1 MFEDRR
7 TYPRR
12 KETVTFR
19 VALPDGEI
27 TAVTTD
33 IGPTGAFFAGARSA
47 PVGSEID
54 VLVRPVGL
62 KIAPVRLRAE
72 VVRVVPLGSPTPPG
86 FAVRWLWAWSE
97 AGSEPIYHVLRKV
110 LHIIG
115 ITPERLA
122 VGRKVR
128 FDFPAVGES
137 FNFGAVTG
145 ADGPRGG
152 ISSPPGVIREE
163 VLGPRTRTSSTRMS
177 SALYRRAAPSGSV
190 DAAHESTQVDPPY
203 GNSAIAGDA
212 AELDDFSEQT
222 PPSFDADLT
231 DDTAFS
237 AAPDM
242 TAVEPVLP
250 PVDGH
255 GVRRERSGAWSTYS
269 RSATRSPG
277 RRQTS
282 DVMVADDL
290 RPAAGRRISEVI
302 EAVEA
307 RRSGSGH
314 FDPGHAANRSEPFE
328 PPPPGQPS
336 KGPIPV
342 TSEGMAQVRRTSGRP
357 NSTAHAADDLRP
369 LADMRRMPS
378 GAEELGRHT
387 ASGKLAA
394 VAARRGSSGVGM
406 GGGDSPFL
414 ERSQIFGRSGQL
426 DTGIGID
433 VSGMH
438 SSVHGP
444 VEIDLPVTFEHDG
457 RFIPGRLCSAASLA
471 VEVECRVAPP
481 PEMRLVLNMPVEVEG
496 IWRTIYLHG
505 KLLGTPEEREGQV
518 AFVVALERVQEGEF
532 TGAYSRFLTEA
543 QAES

>member
-19 VALPDGEI
+19 VALSDGEI

-47 PVGSEID
+47 PVGTEID
-54 VLVRPVGL
+54 VLVRPVGS

-72 VVRVVPLGSPTPPG
+72 VVRVVPVGSPTPPG

-110 LHIIG
+110 LRIIG
-115 ITPERLA
+115 VTPERLA

-128 FDFPAVGES
+128 FDFPGVGET

-145 ADGPRGG
+145 ADGPRVG

-163 VLGPRTRTSSTRMS
+163 VLGPRTRTSSTRMTPS
-177 SALYRRAAPSGSV
+177 LYRRAAPSGS
-190 DAAHESTQVDPPY
+190 AGTSHEPTPVDPPRI
-203 GNSAIAGDA
+203 GGVIAGDA
-212 AELDDFSEQT
+212 TELDDFSEQT
-222 PPSFDADLT
+222 PPSFQAAHA

-237 AAPDM
+237 APPDM
-242 TAVEPVLP
+242 KAVEPVVL

-269 RSATRSPG
+269 RSASRSPG

-282 DVMVADDL
+282 DVMQAEDL

-314 FDPGHAANRSEPFE
+314 FDPGNSANRSDVFE
-328 PPPPGQPS
+328 PPAPGQPS

-342 TSEGMAQVRRTSGRP
+342 TAEGTAQVRRTSRRP
-357 NSTAHAADDLRP
+357 NSTSHAAADLRP
-369 LADMRRMPS
+369 LADIRHMPS
-378 GAEELGRHT
+378 GGEELGRHT
-387 ASGKLAA
+387 ASGKLSA
-394 VAARRGSSGVGM
+394 VGARRGSSGVSM
-406 GGGDSPFL
+406 GDSPFL

-433 VSGMH
+433 VSGVH

-471 VEVECRVAPP
+471 VEIECRVAPP

-505 KLLGTPEEREGQV
+505 KLLATPEERDGQM